1 MRLSH
6 RQLTAFMTVAATLN
20 FTRAA
25 ERLGITQSAL
35 SHRIRQLEMDLG
47 TVLLNRSSQGA
58 ELTEAGNRVLR
69 FCHTSAS
76 LEDEILM
83 DLGSNSQ
90 GPLKGVIRIAA
101 HSSILQSILLPAL
114 SPFLQD
120 NPLVQC
126 ELLCLEAKDLPGV
139 LKGGEAELVIMDRM
153 LDWANLTTHTLGYE
167 TYIAI
172 RGIADSSRD
181 DVYLDLD
188 AQDRVT
194 EEFFRHQKNPPK
206 YRRSFLSNVFGII
219 AGVEHGLGRAVVSR
233 HLIENNP
240 AVKVLSQYDPIASPV
255 VLHYYTQPSYTR
267 LHTQIL
273 EILCQN
279 CPVNLD

>member
-1 MRLSH
+1 MRLSN

-35 SHRIRQLEMDLG
+35 SHRIRQLEIDLG

-76 LEDEILM
+76 LEEEILV
-83 DLGSNSQ
+83 DLGSDPD

-101 HSSILQSILLPAL
+101 HSSILETVLLPAL
-114 SPFLQD
+114 APFMQE

-126 ELLCLEAKDLPGV
+126 ELICVEAKDLPGI
-139 LKGGEAELVIMDRM
+139 LKGGEAELVVMDRV
-153 LDWANLTTHTLGYE
+153 LDWSNLTSHQLGHE

-172 RGIADSSRD
+172 SGTSDTTRH

-188 AQDRVT
+188 AQDRIT
-194 EEFFRHQKNPPK
+194 EDFFRLQKNPPK
-206 YRRSFLSNVFGII
+206 YRRSFFSNVSGII
-219 AGVEHGLGRAVVSR
+219 AGVEHGVGQAVVSR
-233 HLIENNP
+233 HLIKNNSR
-240 AVKVLSQYDPIASPV
+240 VKVLPQYEPIASPV

-267 LHTQIL
+267 LHIHLL
-273 EILCQN
+273 EIICQN
-279 CPVNLD
+279 CPGFLD

>member
-1 MRLSH
+1 MRLSN

-35 SHRIRQLEMDLG
+35 SHRIRQLETDLG

-76 LEDEILM
+76 LEDEILA
-83 DLGSNSQ
+83 DLGSDSE

-101 HSSILQSILLPAL
+101 HSSILETVLLPAL
-114 SPFLQD
+114 APLIRD

-126 ELLCLEAKDLPGV
+126 ELLSVESNDLPGV
-139 LKGGEAELVIMDRM
+139 LKGGEAELVITDRL
-153 LDWANLTTHTLGYE
+153 LDWSNLTSHQLGHE

-172 RGIADSSRD
+172 SSISETTRH
-181 DVYLDLD
+181 DVFLDLD
-188 AQDRVT
+188 ARDRVT
-194 EEFFRHQKNPPK
+194 EDFFRHQKNAPK
-206 YRRSFLSNVFGII
+206 YRRSFFSNVSGII

-233 HLIENNP
+233 HLVKNNSNI
-240 AVKVLSQYDPIASPV
+240 KVLPQYDPIASPV

-267 LHTQIL
+267 LHIQIL

-279 CPVNLD
+279 CPVFLN